1 MSAGSGG
8 AGPGRLPARLDTP
21 RLVLRAP
28 VPLDA
33 AMVNEAVLD
42 SFEALNAWMVW
53 AAERPSLADSR
64 AFCREAVRSRA
75 AGTAGPMLMLDAADG
90 TMVGATGYP
99 RVDWRVPAFEV
110 GYWCR
115 TGRTGRGYASEAAWA
130 LTRAAFDALGARRVE
145 LRIDARNHPSIA
157 VAERLGFELEGILR
171 RDVRDHHGV
180 LRDTRVYA
188 LIDPAGLVDP
198 TAAAQPR

>member
-1 MSAGSGG
+1 MTKSRRWLITSVACLAILAGLAGYKYWQIRAAIAFGESFPEPSESVEAQTVTLTPAVTYVTTIGEIVAPRSVELRNELEGRVSEVDMVSGSRVQ
-8 AGPGRLPARLDTP
+8 AGDVLLRLDASEEQARLDG
-21 RLVLRAP
+21 A
-28 VPLDA
+28 DIA
-33 AMVNEAVLD
+33 AV
-42 SFEALNAWMVW
+42 
-53 AAERPSLADSR
+53 
-64 AFCREAVRSRA
+64 
-75 AGTAGPMLMLDAADG
+75 
-90 TMVGATGYP
+90 
-99 RVDWRVPAFEV
+99 
-110 GYWCR
+110 
-115 TGRTGRGYASEAAWA
+115 SEATLHMDGDFAEFV
-130 LTRAAFDALGARRVE
+130 TLGARRVE